1 MARKDRVE
9 SALREEL
16 ATIIAREVKDPRVSA
31 AGLIGVTRVE
41 CTQDLSVARVYVSIY
56 GDDAVAKKALAGL
69 AASASFL
76 RGPVGR
82 RLNLQRPP
90 ELRFVR
96 DESAELN
103 IRLASILREDEA
115 KAREAGR
122 GPGATA
128 ASSPDAGTGSATGSG
143 SGSGSDSASDS
154 ASVSASASDSAS
166 VSASASGSGSGS
178 GSGSDSD
185 PASASASGSGSGSGS
200 GSAADADTG
209 EGRADIDPDLDAGS
223 GPDPAPDVG

>member
-16 ATIIAREVKDPRVSA
+16 ATLIAREVKDPRVSA

-41 CTQDLSVARVYVSIY
+41 CTQDLSVARVYVAIY
-56 GDDAVAKKALAGL
+56 ADDAKAKKVLAGL
-69 AASASFL
+69 EASAGFL

-103 IRLASILREDEA
+103 LRLTSIVREDEA
-115 KAREAGR
+115 KAKAAGR
-122 GPGATA
+122 VAGEA
-128 ASSPDAGTGSATGSG
+128 APETVAGTETDSG
-143 SGSGSDSASDS
+143 SGSASDS
-154 ASVSASASDSAS
+154 GSD
-166 VSASASGSGSGS
+166 
-178 GSGSDSD
+178 SGSDSD
-185 PASASASGSGSGSGS
+185 SG
-200 GSAADADTG
+200 T
-209 EGRADIDPDLDAGS
+209 RADVDPDLDAGS

>member
-16 ATIIAREVKDPRVSA
+16 ATLIAREVKDPRVAA

-41 CTQDLSVARVYVSIY
+41 CTPDLAVARVYVSIY
-56 GDDAVAKKALAGL
+56 ADDAVAKKALAGL
-69 AASASFL
+69 AASAGFL

-103 IRLASILREDEA
+103 IRLSSIVREDEA
-115 KAREAGR
+115 KARAAGR
-122 GPGATA
+122 GGAA
-128 ASSPDAGTGSATGSG
+128 GEGEPGTGTGK
-143 SGSGSDSASDS
+143 
-154 ASVSASASDSAS
+154 
-166 VSASASGSGSGS
+166 
-178 GSGSDSD
+178 
-185 PASASASGSGSGSGS
+185 
-200 GSAADADTG
+200 AAEERTRDDV
-209 EGRADIDPDLDAGS
+209 DPDLDAGS

>member
-16 ATIIAREVKDPRVSA
+16 ATIIAREVKDPRVTA

-56 GDDAVAKKALAGL
+56 ADDAVAKKALAGL
-69 AASASFL
+69 AASAGFL

-103 IRLASILREDEA
+103 IRLASILREDED
-115 KAREAGR
+115 KARAAGR
-122 GPGATA
+122 GAAGAA
-128 ASSPDAGTGSATGSG
+128 ATEPPEPPDGGAGDGGDAGDAGAG
-143 SGSGSDSASDS
+143 
-154 ASVSASASDSAS
+154 
-166 VSASASGSGSGS
+166 
-178 GSGSDSD
+178 
-185 PASASASGSGSGSGS
+185 
-200 GSAADADTG
+200 DADEG
-209 EGRADIDPDLDAGS
+209 DAGGAGRADVDPDLDAGS